1 MAIEVIHP
9 GMLTTIQDLGRY
21 GFMDQGIPV
30 SGAVDAF
37 SMRIANILVGNAEGE
52 AVLEMTMLGAT
63 LQFTEDAVIAVTGAD
78 MQLTINGQSCAM
90 NQAWSLQ
97 KGSILQLGYAV
108 TGCRSY
114 LAVRGGLEIEPVM
127 GSRSTYVP
135 YKIGGYQGRALVKG
149 DTLEIAGR
157 SMHPPVLKTYTPFSD
172 RKKIRVV
179 KGPQT
184 EAFAGEELV
193 QGEYVIGKDSN
204 RMACR
209 LQGTPIGLVAGADI
223 VSDGITTGSIQ
234 VTNEGQPIVM
244 LADHQTTGGYAKIGT
259 VISADIPLLAQK
271 KPGETVEFEWISV
284 RKAQKIYRRQ
294 ENEIRR
300 LKL

>member
-1 MAIEVIHP
+1 MAIEIINP
-9 GMLTTIQDLGRY
+9 GMLTTVQDLGRHGY
-21 GFMDQGIPV
+21 MDQGIPV
-30 SGAVDAF
+30 SGAVDPLA
-37 SMRIANILVGNAEGE
+37 MRVANILAGNAEKE

-63 LQFTEDAVIAVTGAD
+63 MRFTENAVIAVTGAD

-97 KGSILQLGYAV
+97 AGSVVRLGYAV
-108 TGCRSY
+108 TGCRRY
-114 LAVRGGLEIEPVM
+114 LAVRGGLDIETVM

-135 YKIGGYQGRALVKG
+135 YRIGGFQGRALSAG
-149 DTLEIAGR
+149 DRIGIADREEG
-157 SMHPPVLKTYTPFSD
+157 PPVLKDWRPQYNTE
-172 RKKIRVV
+172 RIRLV

-184 EAFAGEELV
+184 EAFAGEELL
-193 QGEYVIGKDSN
+193 QNEYVVGTDSN

-209 LQGTPIGLVAGADI
+209 LQGPAVSLKGSADI
-223 VSDGITTGSIQ
+223 VSDGITIGSVQ

-259 VISADIPLLAQK
+259 VISVDIPVLAQK
-271 KPGETVEFEWISV
+271 KPGEKVRFEWISV
-284 RKAQKIYRRQ
+284 GKAQRLYRRQ
-294 ENEIRR
+294 EHEIRR